1 MYLCQFFSL
10 SHLIFHSAR
19 KIVENFPIERRHNWR
34 PMRTGWNDIGEA
46 GIAVLFLSRRE
57 TRPENLNINY
67 FFKFLISI
75 DFMMQIMFSD
85 FRSAEPGLFCSFC
98 VSLSF
103 DIVLL
108 SKPPPRS
115 CPRPPAIS
123 HSIPRC
129 VPSSSSIFDNFRFRW
144 TGKKRMKI

>member
-19 KIVENFPIERRHNWR
+19 KIVENFPIEWRHNWR
-34 PMRTGWNDIGEA
+34 LLRTGGAASGA
-46 GIAVLFLSRRE
+46 GIAVLFLWKRE

-85 FRSAEPGLFCSFC
+85 FRFCRAGAF
-98 VSLSF
+98 LL
-103 DIVLL
+103 VLRQPQHCIIIEATA
-108 SKPPPRS
+108 SS